1 VTTGRDSTSDQ
12 AGLAAMGDQ
21 QWILARRPT
30 GALRPDIFTLAP
42 QPAPDVPLAPG
53 DVEVA
58 LRLFLCAPT
67 MRNWMDPP
75 GNSLYPS
82 VPLGDAMLAPAGG
95 RIIASADPDRPVG
108 SDVTC
113 LGRWQGRL
121 RLPGS
126 ATALVPPHLSL
137 VDAMGR
143 YGINPLTA
151 WFGIHRIGALRAG
164 ETLLVSGAAGSVG
177 SIAVQLGRL
186 AGARVVGIAGGPEKC
201 RWLTDVAGADAA
213 IDYRQ
218 GNLPAAIAAACPAG
232 VDLFFDNV
240 GGDTLD
246 AAVDAMNRMG
256 RIALCGQIAGYD
268 GAPMR
273 GPANM
278 MRLIYGGI
286 TMRGFLVGDFA
297 AEWDAAR
304 SDLKAHYDSGAIRY
318 RDDLREGFAALPQH
332 FGDLFTGRNSGTLL
346 VMTDP
351 AALSPAGA

>member
-1 VTTGRDSTSDQ
+1 MTG
-12 AGLAAMGDQ
+12 Q
-21 QWILARRPT
+21 QWTLARRPD
-30 GALRPDIFTLAP
+30 GRLRPDIFTLQP
-42 QPAPDVPLAPG
+42 QPAMDQPLAPG
-53 DVEVA
+53 EVEVA

-95 RIIASADPDRPVG
+95 RITASADPDRPVG

-113 LGRWQGRL
+113 FGRWQSHL
-121 RLPGS
+121 RLPGRD
-126 ATALVPPHLSL
+126 TVLVPPHLSL

-143 YGINPLTA
+143 FGINPLTA

-186 AGARVVGIAGGPEKC
+186 AGARVVGIAGGPDKC
-201 RWLTDVAGADAA
+201 RWLMEVAGVDAA
-213 IDYRQ
+213 IDYRSERLAQ
-218 GNLPAAIAAACPAG
+218 AVARGCPQG
-232 VDLFFDNV
+232 VDVFFDNV

-256 RIALCGQIAGYD
+256 RIVLCGQIAGYD
-268 GAPMR
+268 GTGMR

-297 AEWDAAR
+297 AEWETAR
-304 SDLKAHYDSGAIRY
+304 VGLKAHYDSGAIVY
-318 RDDLREGFAALPQH
+318 RDDLRAGFAQLPQH
-332 FGDLFTGRNSGTLL
+332 FCDLFEGRNNGTLL
-346 VMTDP
+346 VLTDP
-351 AALSPAGA
+351 AAGEARA

>member
-1 VTTGRDSTSDQ
+1 MAHR
-12 AGLAAMGDQ
+12 
-21 QWILARRPT
+21 WILSRRPS
-30 GALRPDIFTLAP
+30 GKLSAEIFTLAE
-42 QPAPDVPLAPG
+42 QPSFDAPLAPG
-53 DVEVA
+53 EIEVD

-82 VPLGDAMLAPAGG
+82 VPIGDAMWSPAGG
-95 RIIASADPDRPVG
+95 RVVASADPERPVG
-108 SDVTC
+108 MDVTC
-113 LGRWQGRL
+113 LGRWQGRM

-126 ATALVPPHLSL
+126 ETQPVPAHLSL

-151 WFGIHRIGALRAG
+151 WFGINRVGALRAG

-177 SIAVQLGRL
+177 SVAIQLGRII
-186 AGARVVGIAGGPEKC
+186 GARVVGIAGGPEKC
-201 RWLTDVAGADAA
+201 RWLIETAGCDAA
-213 IDYRQ
+213 IDYRSES
-218 GNLPAAIAAACPAG
+218 LPEAIAKACPNG
-232 VDLFFDNV
+232 VDVFFDNV
-240 GGDTLD
+240 GGETLD

-256 RIALCGQIAGYD
+256 RIVLCGQIAGYD
-268 GAPMR
+268 GCEMR

-297 AEWDAAR
+297 SEWDAAR
-304 SDLKAHYDSGAIRY
+304 DDLRGHYDRGAIAY
-318 RDDLREGFAALPQH
+318 RDDLREGFADLPRH
-332 FGDLFTGRNSGTLL
+332 FGDLFEGRNNGTLL

-351 AALSPAGA
+351 SAKEARQ